1 MAQRARQHKAMVRMI
16 VNEAPHIMDVL
27 DNYVHCFNGGPGD
40 DGYLIGSHVYKD
52 FPGHGGVGGHVV
64 AYDKSAMWY
73 LVTYTD
79 GDREEMTADE
89 VIEIETTETDS
100 LNLWYHDSGQY
111 GYSGKAHTGVI
122 GSLYYIEIPETR
134 YMAGTTGLF
143 LYTGTGYAPWHV
155 SIYDDGGYAT
165 LYRHEGELT
174 TRKEFLHEVKKH
186 TRRAHGD
193 IVPRLKPM

>member
-1 MAQRARQHKAMVRMI
+1 MI

-52 FPGHGGVGGHVV
+52 FPGHGGMMGRVV
-64 AYDKSAMWY
+64 AFDPSEMWY

-100 LNLWYHDSGQY
+100 INLWYHDSGQY
-111 GYSGKAHTGVI
+111 VYSGKAHAGVI

-143 LYTGTGYAPWHV
+143 LYTGTGYAPSYTFRYMMMAAMLL
-155 SIYDDGGYAT
+155 SIGTKVNSLRERSSYMRSRNIHAEHTETWCHGSSQ
-165 LYRHEGELT
+165 YRNIVHFT
-174 TRKEFLHEVKKH
+174 T
-186 TRRAHGD
+186 TY
-193 IVPRLKPM
+193 